1 MDIQDA
7 YGPDNN
13 SLANARANTPGTPP
27 PPSNPTP
34 EVNSKTDPK
43 LKVEYT
49 AVAIASVVFSILF
62 FIVFSYGAAK
72 LSYDKYRSVG
82 WAVLD
87 FFFSSFYYPYYAI
100 VLNNP
105 TVMGGRR

>member
-1 MDIQDA
+1 MDFEDA
-7 YGPDNN
+7 YGPTSN
-13 SLANARANTPGTPP
+13 SLANAKENTPGTPP
-27 PPSNPTP
+27 PPSTP
-34 EVNSKTDPK
+34 EVPTKTDPK
-43 LKVEYT
+43 VQTEYT
-49 AVAIASVVFSILF
+49 TVAIVSAVFSILF

-82 WAVLD
+82 WAILD